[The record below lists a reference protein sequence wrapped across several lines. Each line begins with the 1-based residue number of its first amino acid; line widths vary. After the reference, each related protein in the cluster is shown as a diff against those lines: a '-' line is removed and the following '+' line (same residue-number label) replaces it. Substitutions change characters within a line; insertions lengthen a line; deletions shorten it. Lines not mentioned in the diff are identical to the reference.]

1 MGAPGDSD
9 MRKFV
14 YAVVAV
20 SALGAAVPAAAEWVE
35 LTSDDRGLVQYYD
48 PATVKRNGQLVQYRA
63 RADGRSATL
72 DDGEPVLSDS
82 LEELDCKGNRMRPI
96 EIIDYD
102 EYGTEVERFDMTDD
116 EYWFDIVPESIAA
129 RKREQFCR

>member
-1 MGAPGDSD
+1 
-9 MRKFV
+9 MRNFV
-14 YAVVAV
+14 GVAVAV
-20 SALGAAVPAAAEWVE
+20 SALAITVPAAAEWVE

-48 PATVKRNGQLVQYRA
+48 PATIKRNGQYVQYRA

-72 DDGEPVLSDS
+72 DDDEPILSDS
-82 LEELDCKGNRMRPI
+82 LEEVDCKGNRMRPI

-116 EYWFDIVPESIAA
+116 EYWFDIVPDSIAA
-129 RKREQFCR
+129 RKRAQFCR

>member
-1 MGAPGDSD
+1 
-9 MRKFV
+9 MRRMVK
-14 YAVVAV
+14 AVVAV
-20 SALGAAVPAAAEWVE
+20 AMLGVAAPAAAEWVE

-48 PATVKRNGQLVQYRA
+48 PATVQRNGQLVQYRA

-72 DDGEPVLSDS
+72 DEGEPVLSDS

-96 EIIDYD
+96 EIVDYD
-102 EYGTEVERFDMTDD
+102 ASGAEVERFDMTDD

>member
-1 MGAPGDSD
+1 

-14 YAVVAV
+14 CAVVTV
-20 SALGAAVPAAAEWVE
+20 SALAITVPAAAEWVE

-48 PATVKRNGQLVQYRA
+48 PATIKRNGQYVQYRS
-63 RADGRSATL
+63 RADGRSADL
-72 DDGEPVLSDS
+72 DEDEPVLSDS
-82 LEELDCKGNRMRPI
+82 LEEMDCEGNRMRPI

-116 EYWFDIVPESIAA
+116 EYWFDIVPDSIAA
-129 RKREQFCR
+129 RKREQVCR

>member
-1 MGAPGDSD
+1 

-14 YAVVAV
+14 CAVVTV
-20 SALGAAVPAAAEWVE
+20 SALAITVPAAAEWVE

-48 PATVKRNGQLVQYRA
+48 PATIKRNGQYVQYRS
-63 RADGRSATL
+63 RADGRSADL
-72 DDGEPVLSDS
+72 DEDEPVLSDS
-82 LEELDCKGNRMRPI
+82 LEEVDCKGNRMRPI

-116 EYWFDIVPESIAA
+116 EYWFDIVPDSIAA

>member
-1 MGAPGDSD
+1 

-14 YAVVAV
+14 CAVVTV
-20 SALGAAVPAAAEWVE
+20 SALAITVPAAAEWVE

-48 PATVKRNGQLVQYRA
+48 PATVTRNGQFVQYRA

-72 DDGEPVLSDS
+72 DEDEPVLSDS
-82 LEELDCKGNRMRPI
+82 LEEMDCEGNRMRPI

-116 EYWFDIVPESIAA
+116 EYWFDVLPGSIAA
-129 RKREQFCR
+129 SKREQLCR